1 MTVDDMIAALLSA
14 APFAAD
20 DALKIVDLGSGDGLT
35 AEALLEAFARAT
47 LVTFAGSEPDRA
59 ATVDRLARFGA
70 RAKVRSADLA
80 ALDWWDTMFG
90 ADLIVSS
97 LAIHRL
103 NDAKKQ
109 YLYKAAAERL
119 SPRGALLIVDRVQ
132 SQHPRAA
139 PPEPGAHPSAL
150 FHQLVWLRHA
160 GFAAVDCFRLRDGR
174 RGLRR
179 VQAGWSVKQPRPP
192 ADS

>member
-1 MTVDDMIAALLSA
+1 MTMSDMMAALISA

-20 DALKIVDLGSGDGLT
+20 DALRIVDVASGDGAV
-35 AEALLEAFARAT
+35 AEALLARFSRAT
-47 LVTFAGSEPDRA
+47 LVTLAGSDSSCA
-59 ATVDRLARFGA
+59 AAAARIARFGE
-70 RAKVRSADLA
+70 RAKARPFEIA
-80 ALDWWDTMFG
+80 ALDWWDLMFG

-97 LAIHRL
+97 QAIHLL

-119 SPRGALLIVDRVQ
+119 APRGALLIADRVQ
-132 SQHPRAA
+132 SQHPHAM
-139 PPEPGAHPSAL
+139 PPEPGAHVSAL

-160 GFAAVDCFRLRDGR
+160 GFVAVDCFWLRDGVAVF
-174 RGLRR
+174 GGFK
-179 VQAGWSVKQPRPP
+179 QAEASAPQPP